1 MHQILD
7 DQWSLIIPT
16 SDHGHI
22 QKSMMTLSSIWSSM
36 PKKMITPKTDVYI
49 QQLVENAKNGW
60 LIIPQKT
67 DVSLSQADLEC
78 REKCKWSSKFSQ
90 KITHKLISQADIECR
105 EEESGNQADSCQ
117 CWEEQV
123 MVVFVMVIWQDA
135 KKRFIMKSDLYH
147 NLISRSL
154 DTEAPPGCPGESC
167 PGCPGSHC
175 VKDLSMNRFF
185 FVSLSLCLCVFVYKI
200 LDGFC
205 CFSAA
210 CLKITWSIYL
220 YF

>member
-1 MHQILD
+1 MNQILD

-16 SDHGHI
+16 NDHI
-22 QKSMMTLSSIWSSM
+22 KKSMMTLSSIWSSM
-36 PKKMITPKTDVYI
+36 PKKMIDPKTDVYI
-49 QQLVENAKNGW
+49 QQLVKNAKNGW

-123 MVVFVMVIWQDA
+123 MVVIVMVIWKDGCKKKIYN
-135 KKRFIMKSDLYH
+135 KKRALSQSYFQIVGHGGTSWLPWRVMPRLSWKSL
-147 NLISRSL
+147 RQ
-154 DTEAPPGCPGESC
+154 G
-167 PGCPGSHC
+167 
-175 VKDLSMNRFF
+175 
-185 FVSLSLCLCVFVYKI
+185 FVHE
-200 LDGFC
+200 
-205 CFSAA
+205 
-210 CLKITWSIYL
+210 
-220 YF
+220 